1 MVDSGFQ
8 RELGKEIADLKE
20 SFIQLISVKSFIGIV
35 RSKRLLAEI
44 RIGLDRTIRKILK
57 NWIPRP
63 SRGMTN
69 YFIHH
74 WFIQTTF
81 ARRLRYE

>member
-20 SFIQLISVKSFIGIV
+20 SFIQLISVNSFFVIV

-44 RIGLDRTIRKILK
+44 RIGLDRGIHKLLK
-57 NWIPRP
+57 KMD
-63 SRGMTN
+63 SRLREN
-69 YFIHH
+69 DSLFRNQHFIH
-74 WFIQTTF
+74 
-81 ARRLRYE
+81 RL